1 MRSGVFNVSFEQ
13 LSLTALVFPLLSLR
27 LQQSLIFNLSN
38 KRPKKKKKLF
48 SYQISTSVERSG
60 KQLPS
65 KASFSAF
72 LPVIA
77 LILG

>member
-38 KRPKKKKKLF
+38 KRPKKKKNYFHTKF
-48 SYQISTSVERSG
+48 QPQWKDRENSYQVR
-60 KQLPS
+60 QVL
-65 KASFSAF
+65 
-72 LPVIA
+72 A
-77 LILG
+77 LFCR